1 MPELQPI
8 LRADPGQPLLGVPI
22 FVPQLP
28 GVPEWVIL
36 HLLLKQLLLVEQLL
50 QPLLGLLLV
59 DAQLPTL
66 PKRVLLHCLH
76 RRKFQLCI
84 LQQLVSLVLLAH

>member
-1 MPELQPI
+1 M
-8 LRADPGQPLLGVPI
+8 PI

-59 DAQLPTL
+59 DAKLPAV
-66 PKRVLLHCLH
+66 PKRVLLYCLH
-76 RRKFQLCI
+76 RGQFQLFT
-84 LQQLVSLVLLAH
+84 LQQLVPLLLLDH